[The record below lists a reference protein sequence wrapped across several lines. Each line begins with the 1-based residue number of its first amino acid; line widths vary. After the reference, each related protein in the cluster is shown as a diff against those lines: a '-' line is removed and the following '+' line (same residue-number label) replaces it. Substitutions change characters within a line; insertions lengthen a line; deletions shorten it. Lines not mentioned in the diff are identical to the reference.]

1 MSEELL
7 NKKEPRVDD
16 LGVSQPIQVSKGDK
30 IKRLLSKAWHREK
43 ATSATVQPFVK
54 TSEKSKSQSIQPHKG
69 LFQEIKIMPHRSSQ
83 PNQRDYIFFPLSLSH
98 LIWNQTGRR
107 DYLK

>member
-54 TSEKSKSQSIQPHKG
+54 TSETSKDQSSVQSYKESFQKIKSKSRRSFQSQASW
-69 LFQEIKIMPHRSSQ
+69 RV
-83 PNQRDYIFFPLSLSH
+83 LSLSH
-98 LIWNQTGRR
+98 LSRNPR
-107 DYLK
+107 